1 MRCNQQNSN
10 IYFETTTVIGKAISI
25 NTEAAGTVGDV
36 KQTPRDA
43 EHTAGMDQ
51 P

>member
-10 IYFETTTVIGKAISI
+10 IYFETLTVIGKLFPL
-25 NTEAAGTVGDV
+25 TEAAGTDGDV
-36 KQTPRDA
+36 KQTHRDT
-43 EHTAGMDQ
+43 ERTAGMDQ